1 MRQEPILYSINRDVM
16 EYIIANREKAKDWG
30 FSEIGHTVSGNLIC
44 LNEKEVINNPS
55 LNGSL
60 AERAELL
67 GGCISSITEAKMIM
81 NNSN

>member
-30 FSEIGHTVSGNLIC
+30 FSEIGHTVSGDLIC

-67 GGCISSITEAKMIM
+67 GGRISSITEAKMIM